1 MNRLFGKKKKKVKEQ
16 APENP
21 AEPFNLDKANQE
33 IGLRANETTRKLEET
48 EKEIIKF
55 MKQYKST
62 GVSSQKQYLKGRIV
76 MLQRKRKHLEQQLK
90 GQMNRQMVLDQV
102 KFNKETID
110 ETANMAKFMK
120 ETNKVT
126 QQAMKQV
133 DYDEYMDNIED
144 MQEMAYENQQINDML
159 TDNYAMDFEEDFD
172 AELENLEN
180 ELALDEMM
188 NVGQKSKVNQEDLL
202 K

>member
-1 MNRLFGKKKKKVKEQ
+1 MNRLFGKKKKKVEK

-21 AEPFNLDKANQE
+21 PEPFNLDKANQE
-33 IGLRANETTRKLEET
+33 IDLKANETTRKLEET
-48 EKEIIKF
+48 QAEIIKF
-55 MKQYKST
+55 MKQYKKT
-62 GVSSQKQYLKGRIV
+62 AISSQKQYLKGRIV
-76 MLQRKRKHLEQQLK
+76 MLQRKKKHLEQQLN
-90 GQMNRQMVLDQV
+90 GQMNRQMILNQV
-102 KFNKETID
+102 KFNKETVD
-110 ETANMAKFMK
+110 ETAQMAKFMK

-144 MQEMAYENQQINDML
+144 MQELAYENQQINDML

-188 NVGQKSKVNQEDLL
+188 NVGEKSKVNQQDLL